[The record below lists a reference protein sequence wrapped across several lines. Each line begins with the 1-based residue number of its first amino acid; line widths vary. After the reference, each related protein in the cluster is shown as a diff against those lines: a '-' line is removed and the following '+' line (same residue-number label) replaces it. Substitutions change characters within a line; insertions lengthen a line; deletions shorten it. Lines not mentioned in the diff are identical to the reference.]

1 MSGALAPEREW
12 GSSTDLTDEEKANLA
27 AFVSIAEC
35 WNAHDL
41 PRILEHYNDDV
52 VWRNVPT
59 GEVYEGKAEVGAFLE
74 SLFNALDDLELE
86 VTLRVPRGKYVAE
99 EYHIRGLH
107 TGELLGIPATYR
119 EVDIPCISFVE
130 MRDGKWKEDRF
141 YYDVST
147 VLRQMGLFPPLE
159 MARKPVGHFGMWAL
173 VGLTR
178 AARRVRHPLRRRPGR
193 GT

>member
-1 MSGALAPEREW
+1 MTEALASEREW
-12 GSSTDLTDEEKANLA
+12 GTSTELTDEEKANLG

-52 VWRNVPT
+52 VWRNIPT
-59 GEVYEGKAEVGAFLE
+59 GELYDGKAEVGAFLE
-74 SLFNALDDLELE
+74 SLFNGLDDLELE
-86 VTLRVPRGKYVAE
+86 VTLRLPRGKYVAE

-107 TGELLGIPATYR
+107 TGELLGIPPTYR
-119 EVDIPCISFVE
+119 YVDIPCISFVE

-159 MARKPVGHFGMWAL
+159 MARTSVGHLGMRIL
-173 VGLTR
+173 VGMTR
-178 AARRVRHPLRRRPGR
+178 AARRVRHPLRRRGAR
-193 GT
+193 AS